1 MVMLWTIK
9 RVKRRIATTLT
20 YRVVFC
26 ALWRGNLAAFCAEL
40 GRDDLAWPVAAAH
53 LGGKLLG
60 SGV

>member
-1 MVMLWTIK
+1 MAIL
-9 RVKRRIATTLT
+9 RRLKI

-26 ALWRGNLAAFCAEL
+26 ALWRGNLAALCAEL